1 MNSTT
6 APCNSSPVITA
17 QPIPYN
23 CVNQPVIYNFGVY
36 RPDGDSLHFSLI
48 NAMTGSG
55 MFCHI
60 NLGYSGAT
68 PIQGVS
74 IDPNTGEITF
84 TPTIVGNFVF
94 AVLIEE
100 FNSSGQLVGSIIQD
114 FQFEIIT
121 CTNINPTPPTA
132 GITNFVS
139 TAVLTSPFD
148 IQACEGDSICFDIE
162 FTDNNPS
169 DSLFINSNIAQLFPG
184 ASMVQNTLCLL
195 QPQVFVL
202 L

>member
-1 MNSTT
+1 
-6 APCNSSPVITA
+6 
-17 QPIPYN
+17 
-23 CVNQPVIYNFGVY
+23 
-36 RPDGDSLHFSLI
+36 
-48 NAMTGSG
+48 MTGSG
-55 MFCHI
+55 MFAPYQP
-60 NLGYSGAT
+60 GYTGTT

-84 TPTIVGNFVF
+84 TPTMVGNFVF

-132 GITNFVS
+132 GLTNFVS
-139 TAVLTSPFD
+139 TAVLTGPFD

-162 FTDNNPS
+162 FTDNNPT
-169 DSLFINSNIAQLFPG
+169 DSLYINSNIGQLFPG
-184 ASMVQNTLCLL
+184 ATMVQNT
-195 QPQVFVL
+195 FVSPATASFCFSSVSL
-202 L
+202 DLVISSLAVSSSIASILEISSGFD